1 MVGKADQGKEDR
13 KDLDLEALE
22 DLVEGLEEAL
32 VEGHK
37 EDRDRLE
44 SYRVEAVQCIAE
56 QIVDACTVER
66 AAEQSG

>member
-13 KDLDLEALE
+13 RDLDLEALE
-22 DLVEGLEEAL
+22 DLVEGLEED
-32 VEGHK
+32 H
-37 EDRDRLE
+37 DRLE
-44 SYRVEAVQCIAE
+44 SHRVEAVQCIAE